1 LQEKKVNTFSKFCVF
16 AVILFLAAAN
26 SPAASQ
32 DEPLKTALLIIDV
45 QDFYFP
51 GGALPLVKPGAA
63 ALNIQKLLKK
73 FRDEKKP
80 VIHVRHLAK
89 TGAGIHRDVEPV
101 AGEKVISKNEVNSF
115 KGTDLPGYLHQL
127 KVKRLVI
134 CGMQTHMCV
143 EAAVRAAHDLDFEVI
158 LVHDACATRD
168 LKFNDKI
175 IKSADVHYSTLSTLG
190 AYAKVLDTA
199 SFLKEY

>member
-16 AVILFLAAAN
+16 AVILFLAATN

>member
-1 LQEKKVNTFSKFCVF
+1 MNTFSKFCVF